1 MPDNSLVNITAI
13 LHLTRLSLPLFYAC
27 ACSSEWGLF
36 GRCARSAFCR
46 TPSHC
51 RVRCKKSR
59 LSSTQLTCRCSNS
72 MLALTPQSGDSSG
85 ASLEVRSVALLHIA
99 VFVALYYG
107 NHPRNSPVV
116 AVSLPCRCRN

>member
-1 MPDNSLVNITAI
+1 MTILSHFSLTT
-13 LHLTRLSLPLFYAC
+13 L
-27 ACSSEWGLF
+27 
-36 GRCARSAFCR
+36 FCR
-46 TPSHC
+46 CPY
-51 RVRCKKSR
+51 
-59 LSSTQLTCRCSNS
+59 S

-116 AVSLPCRCRN
+116 AVSLPCRCRDWQVIDR